1 MRNRTVLAPLAL
13 SILVT
18 VGAGCGNDRGDVEGA
33 SRVAVS
39 SRSAPATNATSSG
52 SVCDDF
58 RVVLRWWNIDAPDE
72 RQFPSIEGALRSAA
86 TKLPEPVSQDALDL
100 IPGSEVDFARTVDS
114 QRSLIAYSEREC
126 GFSPFGE

>member
-1 MRNRTVLAPLAL
+1 MRKRTVLVPLAL

-18 VGAGCGNDRGDVEGA
+18 VGAGCGNDGGDIEGA
-33 SRVAVS
+33 SRADVS
-39 SRSAPATNATSSG
+39 SSSVPATTATSSG

-72 RQFPSIEGALRSAA
+72 RQFPSIESALRSAA
-86 TKLPEPVSQDALDL
+86 TKLPEPVSQDALDQ
-100 IPGSEVDFARTVDS
+100 IPGSEVDFARSVGS
-114 QRSLIAYSEREC
+114 QQRLVAYSEREC